1 MGSTGGKESIMSG
14 SSAAPCSEATVEIK
28 IKTLDSQTYTMRVD
42 KCVPVPALKEQ
53 IATVTGILSEQQR
66 LICRGKVLKDD
77 TLLSA
82 YHVEDG
88 HTLHLVVRQPI
99 PPSSEGLPDHPE
111 TDSMPSADH
120 SHGTNV
126 LVGTFNISDQGDG
139 ALPDLGRIVSA
150 VLSSFG
156 VTDVGS
162 GGEGANMQAPALERL
177 SRAGILGGLRSSS
190 RQQSNNSSSAAGEIP
205 TPLVF
210 SANSLQPPVIPDSLT
225 TLSQYLSRLRQELGA
240 NAGEQNNPSQAANSH
255 GNDGRSSS
263 DASGSVPIHGA
274 GGLPTP
280 ASLAEL
286 ILSTRQ
292 FLNEQAGE
300 CLLQLTR
307 QIEDHSS
314 VSNPVE
320 RMGIQSNALR
330 VGALLQNLGALLL
343 ELGRT
348 TMTLR
353 IGQTPVEAVVNAGPA
368 VFISTS
374 GPNPIMVQPLPF
386 QPGASFGAVPMG
398 TAHAGSGLSSG
409 STGSGFLPRNIDIRI
424 RTGSL
429 MPSSGSGPG
438 EQTSGQPVGQ
448 TNPTGPGTENA
459 VNQATSGAND
469 SSSTIRHSG
478 VRVVPLRT
486 VVSAVPATGGR
497 APTSLG
503 SMGFIY
509 PVLARVHQRHSG
521 NSNSNRGQ
529 SSDEPPHG
537 AETLRQSTP
546 NAATHQQSDV
556 PGADEI
562 RGSLDQFFRTM
573 LANEQIHDINFHG
586 MGTAPVNGNVEAAR
600 ASNSQASSSGV
611 GDDGTFLSN
620 LLRQIMPIVSQNTSE
635 ANNSSVEEEV
645 EDRNTRVSSASADE
659 DNSDRGTSRRRE
671 CNENSSSFESSKRQ
685 KRE

>member
-1 MGSTGGKESIMSG
+1 MGSTGGEESMPSG

-42 KCVPVPALKEQ
+42 KSVPVPALKEQ
-53 IATVTGILSEQQR
+53 IASVTGIVSEQQR

-99 PPSSEGLPDHPE
+99 PPSSESLPDHPA
-111 TDSMPSADH
+111 TDSMPSAEH
-120 SHGTNV
+120 SHGASV

-156 VTDVGS
+156 VADVGS
-162 GGEGANMQAPALERL
+162 GGEGANMQVPGLERL
-177 SRAGILGGLRSSS
+177 SQGFRSSS
-190 RQQSNNSSSAAGEIP
+190 RQQYNHTAPAAGEFP

-210 SANSLQPPVIPDSLT
+210 SANPMQPPVIPDSLT
-225 TLSQYLSRLRQELGA
+225 TLSQYLNRLRQELST
-240 NAGEQNNPSQAANSH
+240 NVGEQNNPSQAANNHAS
-255 GNDGRSSS
+255 DVRS
-263 DASGSVPIHGA
+263 ASGTSGSAPMHGA

-292 FLNEQAGE
+292 FLSEQAGE
-300 CLLQLTR
+300 SLLQLTR
-307 QIEDHSS
+307 QIEDHTT
-314 VSNPVE
+314 VTNPVE

-330 VGALLQNLGALLL
+330 VGALMQNLGALLL

-398 TAHAGSGLSSG
+398 TAAHAGSGLSGG
-409 STGSGFLPRNIDIRI
+409 SSGSGFLPRNIDIRI
-424 RTGSL
+424 RTGSS

-438 EQTSGQPVGQ
+438 EQTPGQSVGQ
-448 TNPTGPGTENA
+448 TNQTSLGTENA
-459 VNQATSGAND
+459 VNQAPSGTNG

-503 SMGFIY
+503 SMGLIY
-509 PVLARVHQRHSG
+509 PVLARVHHGHSG

-529 SSDEPPHG
+529 SSDELPHG
-537 AETLRQSTP
+537 AETYQQS
-546 NAATHQQSDV
+546 NSNVATHQQSDV

-573 LANEQIHDINFHG
+573 LANEQIHDINFQG
-586 MGTAPVNGNVEAAR
+586 MSTAPVNGNVEATN
-600 ASNSQASSSGV
+600 ASNTQASSSEV

-620 LLRQIMPIVSQNTSE
+620 LLRQIMPIVSQNTSVT
-635 ANNSSVEEEV
+635 NNSSVEGDI
-645 EDRNTRVSSASADE
+645 EDGNPRVSSTSADE
-659 DNSDRGTSRRRE
+659 DNSGRGSSRQRE
-671 CNENSSSFESSKRQ
+671 HSEDSVWKSSKRQ
-685 KRE
+685 KKE

>member
-1 MGSTGGKESIMSG
+1 MGSTGGEASMTSG
-14 SSAAPCSEATVEIK
+14 SSAAPSSEATVEIK

-99 PPSSEGLPDHPE
+99 PPSSEGLPDHPA
-111 TDSMPSADH
+111 TDSMSSADH
-120 SHGTNV
+120 SHSTSV

-162 GGEGANMQAPALERL
+162 GGEGANMQIPALERL
-177 SRAGILGGLRSSS
+177 SRAGSLGGLRSSS
-190 RQQSNNSSSAAGEIP
+190 RQQSNHTAPAAGEFP
-205 TPLVF
+205 TPLAF
-210 SANSLQPPVIPDSLT
+210 SANSMQPPVIPDSLT

-240 NAGEQNNPSQAANSH
+240 NVGVPNNPSQAATARAS
-255 GNDGRSSS
+255 DGRSSGGL
-263 DASGSVPIHGA
+263 SGSAPMQGA

-286 ILSTRQ
+286 LLSTRQ
-292 FLNEQAGE
+292 FLNEQAEE

-307 QIEDHSS
+307 QIEDHTS
-314 VSNPVE
+314 VTSPAE

-353 IGQTPVEAVVNAGPA
+353 IGQTPAEAVVNAGPA

-374 GPNPIMVQPLPF
+374 GPNPLMVQPLPF

-424 RTGSL
+424 RAGSV
-429 MPSSGSGPG
+429 MPSPGSGPG
-438 EQTSGQPVGQ
+438 EPTSGQPVGQ
-448 TNPTGPGTENA
+448 TNSSSPGTENA
-459 VNQATSGAND
+459 VNQATSGANE
-469 SSSTIRHSG
+469 STIRNSG

-503 SMGFIY
+503 SMGLIY
-509 PVLARVHQRHSG
+509 PMLARVHNGHSG
-521 NSNSNRGQ
+521 NSNGNRGQ
-529 SSDEPPHG
+529 SSDVPPHG
-537 AETLRQSTP
+537 AEANRQS
-546 NAATHQQSDV
+546 NSRAAAHQQSDV
-556 PGADEI
+556 PGADDI

-573 LANEQIHDINFHG
+573 LANEQIHDISFQG
-586 MGTAPVNGNVEAAR
+586 MGTAPVNENVETAH
-600 ASNSQASSSGV
+600 ASNSQASSSGAV
-611 GDDGTFLSN
+611 DDGTFLSN
-620 LLRQIMPIVSQNTSE
+620 LLRQIMPIVSQNTSVT
-635 ANNSSVEEEV
+635 NNTSVEE
-645 EDRNTRVSSASADE
+645 DGNARDSSVSADE
-659 DNSDRGTSRRRE
+659 DSSGRGSSRRRE
-671 CNENSSSFESSKRQ
+671 HSEDSVLESSKRQ

>member
-1 MGSTGGKESIMSG
+1 MGSTGGEASMTSG
-14 SSAAPCSEATVEIK
+14 SSVAPSSEATVEIK

-99 PPSSEGLPDHPE
+99 PPSAEGLPDPPA
-111 TDSMPSADH
+111 TDSMSSADH
-120 SHGTNV
+120 SHGTSV

-162 GGEGANMQAPALERL
+162 GGEGATMQVPGLERL
-177 SRAGILGGLRSSS
+177 SRAGSLGGLRSSS
-190 RQQSNNSSSAAGEIP
+190 RQQSNNTAPAAGEFP

-210 SANSLQPPVIPDSLT
+210 SANSMQPPVIPDSLT

-240 NAGEQNNPSQAANSH
+240 NVNEQNNPSQAANSH
-255 GNDGRSSS
+255 TRSSS
-263 DASGSVPIHGA
+263 GASGSAPMHGA

-292 FLNEQAGE
+292 FLNEQAEE
-300 CLLQLTR
+300 CLLQLAR
-307 QIEDHSS
+307 QIEDHAS
-314 VSNPVE
+314 VTNTAE
-320 RMGIQSNALR
+320 RMGIQTNALR
-330 VGALLQNLGALLL
+330 VGSLLQNLGALLL

-353 IGQTPVEAVVNAGPA
+353 IGRTPAEAVVNAGPA

-374 GPNPIMVQPLPF
+374 GPNPLMVQPLPF

-424 RTGSL
+424 RTG
-429 MPSSGSGPG
+429 PG
-438 EQTSGQPVGQ
+438 EPTSGQPVGQ
-448 TNPTGPGTENA
+448 SNSSSPSTENA
-459 VNQATSGAND
+459 VNQATSGVNE
-469 SSSTIRHSG
+469 STIRNSG

-497 APTSLG
+497 APISFG
-503 SMGFIY
+503 SMGLMY
-509 PVLARVHQRHSG
+509 PVLGRVNHG
-521 NSNSNRGQ
+521 NSNGNRGQ
-529 SSDEPPHG
+529 SSDEPPHA
-537 AETLRQSTP
+537 AEA
-546 NAATHQQSDV
+546 NQQSNPHAANQTSDI

-573 LANEQIHDINFHG
+573 LANEQIHDISFQG
-586 MGTAPVNGNVEAAR
+586 MGTAPVSGNVEATH

-635 ANNSSVEEEV
+635 TNNTSVEEDV
-645 EDRNTRVSSASADE
+645 EDGNTRESSADE
-659 DNSDRGTSRRRE
+659 DNSGTGSSRRRE
-671 CNENSSSFESSKRQ
+671 HSEDSVLKSSKRQ